1 MITNEIQTKMN
12 YYELAKEIH
21 ANAVDKGFHDKQH
34 SNEHCF
40 MLAITEASEAVQS
53 HRRGL
58 TASVPDGIE
67 DFPDKAFIP
76 SFELHIK
83 DTVEDEL
90 ADTAIRLLDIYGSII
105 EKEED
110 TPDITEQ
117 VDEGYMSSL
126 DLVER
131 PGNFTEWAY
140 ELTRQLSRND
150 TIWNPLQK
158 VFDGLCLLLCIS
170 EYFDIDLDRHI
181 LLKVRYNATRPRL
194 HGKKY

>member
-1 MITNEIQTKMN
+1 M
-12 YYELAKEIH
+12 A
-21 ANAVDKGFHDKQH
+21 KGFWDEPH
-34 SNEHCF
+34 SNEHYF
-40 MLAITEASEAVQS
+40 MLVITEATEAVEA
-53 HRRGL
+53 HRKGR
-58 TASVPDGIE
+58 TASIPEGIE
-67 DFPDKAFIP
+67 DFPNEAFIP
-76 SFELHIK
+76 SFEAHIK

-105 EKEED
+105 EKKED

-117 VDEGYMSSL
+117 VDENYMSSREL
-126 DLVER
+126 IASPE
-131 PGNFTEWAY
+131 GFIEFAY

-181 LLKVRYNATRPRL
+181 LLKMRYNATRPRL

>member
-1 MITNEIQTKMN
+1 MNYNEI
-12 YYELAKEIH
+12 AKEVH
-21 ANAVDKGFHDKQH
+21 ANAVAKGFWDEQH
-34 SNEHCF
+34 SEEHYL
-40 MLAITEASEAVQS
+40 MLVVTELSEAVEA
-53 HRRGL
+53 HRKGR
-58 TASVPDGIE
+58 TASIPEGIE
-67 DFPDKAFIP
+67 DFPDKAFIA
-76 SFELHIK
+76 SFERNIK

-90 ADTAIRLLDIYGSII
+90 ADTAIRLLDIYGGII
-105 EKEED
+105 EKKED

-117 VDEGYMSSL
+117 VDENYMYSRGLIASP
-126 DLVER
+126 E
-131 PGNFTEWAY
+131 GFIEWAY

-181 LLKVRYNATRPRL
+181 LLKVRYNATRTRL

>member
-1 MITNEIQTKMN
+1 MN
-12 YYELAKEIH
+12 YYEQAKEVH
-21 ANAVDKGFHDKQH
+21 ANAVAKGFWDEPHSPNHD
-34 SNEHCF
+34 F
-40 MLAITEASEAVQS
+40 MLAITEVTESVEA
-53 HRRGL
+53 HRKGR

-76 SFELHIK
+76 SFEAHIK

-90 ADTAIRLLDIYGSII
+90 ADTQIRLLDIYGSII
-105 EKEED
+105 EKKED

-117 VDEGYMSSL
+117 VKENYMSSR
-126 DLVER
+126 DFIASPE
-131 PGNFTEWAY
+131 GFIEWAY

-181 LLKVRYNATRPRL
+181 LLKMRYNATRPRL

>member
-1 MITNEIQTKMN
+1 MN
-12 YYELAKEIH
+12 YYEQAKEVH
-21 ANAVDKGFHDKQH
+21 ANAVAKGFHDKQY

-40 MLAITEASEAVQS
+40 MLVITEATEAVEA
-53 HRRGL
+53 HRKGR
-58 TASVPDGIE
+58 TASIPDGIE

-105 EKEED
+105 KKKAD

-117 VDEGYMSSL
+117 VKENYTHASDFFKEL
-126 DLVER
+126 EE
-131 PGNFTEWAY
+131 FTEWAFI
-140 ELTRQLSRND
+140 LVHDLSA
-150 TIWNPLQK
+150 NPIM
-158 VFDGLCLLLCIS
+158 CTP
-170 EYFDIDLDRHI
+170 
-181 LLKVRYNATRPRL
+181 LLKVYNGLCTLICMAERLGIDLERHVHLKMRYNATRPRL